1 MSPLEPMIGNAKPAG
16 YPEQV
21 AALFREHHRALLAFL
36 QCRLGS
42 FADAQ
47 ELAQEAY
54 LRMLGLE
61 HPDEVDSKRAFLFRI
76 AANLAVDRLRMRKL
90 REPVAGEEPLELEPT
105 PELHRA
111 PLPERHV
118 AAGEQ
123 WHALREALRELP
135 AKTSRAFVLHAIDG
149 RDFEAIAKTMK
160 LSTRMVR
167 YHVARAIEHC
177 RAQVEDREIP

>member
-1 MSPLEPMIGNAKPAG
+1 MSPLEPLTGNAKPAG

-21 AALFREHHRALLAFL
+21 ATLFRDHHRALLAFL

-61 HPDEVDSKRAFLFRI
+61 HPNEVDSKRAFLFRI
-76 AANLAVDRLRMRKL
+76 AANLAVDRLRSRKL
-90 REPVAGEEPLELEPT
+90 REPVAGEESLDLEPA

-118 AAGEQ
+118 SAGEQ
-123 WHALREALRELP
+123 WRELQAALRELP

-149 RDFEAIAKTMK
+149 RDFEVIAKIMK

-177 RAQVEDREIP
+177 RARVEDREMP

>member
-1 MSPLEPMIGNAKPAG
+1 MSTLEPMIENTQPAG
-16 YPEQV
+16 YPAQV
-21 AALFREHHRALLAFL
+21 AALFRDHHRALLAFL

-61 HPDEVDSKRAFLFRI
+61 HPDAIDSLRAFLFRI

-90 REPVAGEEPLELEPT
+90 REPAPGEVVLDLEPA

-111 PLPERHV
+111 PLPERH
-118 AAGEQ
+118 AAANEQ
-123 WHALREALRELP
+123 WHELHAALRELP
-135 AKTSRAFVLHAIDG
+135 VKTRQAFVLHAIDG
-149 RDFEAIAKTMK
+149 RDFEAIAQTMK

-177 RAQVEDREIP
+177 RARVEDREMP